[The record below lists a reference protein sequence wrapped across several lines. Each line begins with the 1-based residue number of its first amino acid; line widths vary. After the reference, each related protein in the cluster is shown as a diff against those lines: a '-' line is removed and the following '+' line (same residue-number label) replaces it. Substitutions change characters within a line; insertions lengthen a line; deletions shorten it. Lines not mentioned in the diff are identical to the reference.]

1 MVKVGPELMSGDELV
16 MSFHCHS
23 GGSGYCLTRPVISSG
38 GLVEGVVLIL
48 ASKHIF
54 FMPLPCKVA
63 RMVVV

>member
-1 MVKVGPELMSGDELV
+1 MSGDELV

-23 GGSGYCLTRPVISSG
+23 GESGYCLTRTAISSG
-38 GLVEGVVLIL
+38 GGWKRGGAVLIL

-54 FMPLPCKVA
+54 FMPLPCKGA